1 MVGLVIGIGIF
12 VLIWAWIIYELYKT
26 PLIDDNDN
34 IIDFNEDEEFLC

>member
-1 MVGLVIGIGIF
+1 VGLVIGIGIF

-34 IIDFNEDEEFLC
+34 IIDFDEDEEFLC

>member
-1 MVGLVIGIGIF
+1 MGLVIGIGIF

-34 IIDFNEDEEFLC
+34 IIDFDEDEEFLC

>member
-1 MVGLVIGIGIF
+1 MGLVIGIGIF